1 MRGAS
6 VVVDKRA
13 AGWVFCLAVLLP
25 MMAGCHEASDE
36 ACLQSALRQPEL
48 AGGRVLVG
56 ERSGHRLFVDLGD
69 GSIARSPRPLRMASL
84 TKPMVAGEI
93 RKRVDDGALSLDA
106 PLSDLLP
113 GHAFAA
119 PTGAVTLRQLLQH
132 QGGFDRS
139 HLDPVLI
146 DERKACLAGVA
157 YVVGRPPEQRPGR
170 SILYSNVGYC
180 LLGEILLRD
189 PRGLPVALQQALH
202 GPLGGAGGWRAS
214 LGETYDA
221 LRRTLPVQDLPSRI
235 TLPDGS
241 YYGYGWRHWPAK
253 SGSPA
258 WTHFGRLPGM
268 VSVSATDGNDRLLVA
283 HFGGDP
289 ADPEKAGQQAIR
301 QLWRCVEKLKIRN

>member
-1 MRGAS
+1 MRGAV
-6 VVVDKRA
+6 VVVDKKA
-13 AGWVFCLAVLLP
+13 SGWVFCLAALLLA
-25 MMAGCHEASDE
+25 MVGCREASDE
-36 ACLQSALRQPEL
+36 TCLQSALRQPEL
-48 AGGRVLVG
+48 TGGRVVLG
-56 ERSGHRLFVDLGD
+56 ERSGHRLFVDLRD

-93 RKRVDDGALSLDA
+93 RRRVNAGVLSLDA
-106 PLSDLLP
+106 PVSGLLP
-113 GHAFAA
+113 GHTFAA
-119 PTGAVTLRQLLQH
+119 PTGAITLRQLLQH

-146 DERKACLAGVA
+146 DGRKACLAGVE
-157 YVVGRPPEQRPGR
+157 YVAGRPPEQHPGR

-189 PRGLPVALQQALH
+189 PRGLPGSLQQALQN
-202 GPLGGAGGWRAS
+202 PLGGAGGWRTT

-221 LRRTLPVQDLPSRI
+221 LRRTLPVQDLPSLI

-241 YYGYGWRHWPAK
+241 YYGYGWKHWPAK

-268 VSVSATDGNDRLLVA
+268 VSIAATDGHDRLLVA
-283 HFGGDP
+283 HFSGDP
-289 ADPEKAGQQAIR
+289 ADPERTSQQAVR
-301 QLWRCVEKLKIRN
+301 QLWRCVE